1 MFFALIVLFALLGVF
16 ENPIAFGFVILSLC
30 IYLYYTKKF
39 VRHQWLLLIMMLIL
53 AIGVGALAKGT
64 QKTQLTGE
72 ETSLILSVRDHV
84 KINGNRLSAI
94 TEISRNGERVVLNY
108 RIRSPEEKDQLR
120 NAIYPGIVCKVS
132 GELLEPT
139 QSRNP
144 NAFDY
149 RAYLQRKDIFWNYE
163 ATRIDLDLCTEVK
176 GNLVSQLKRV
186 RQMEINKL
194 EDKLNEGTAA
204 ISAALL
210 FGDRNLMA
218 PEILN
223 AYEKTGTVHLLAI
236 SGLHVALLAGMCYSL
251 LLRIGLTREKVDL
264 ILIISLPLYAVLTG
278 LTPSVNRAVSMLM
291 FFIIARKLRL
301 KVSPLDVF
309 SLAFLFLVLTSPFI
323 IYEPGFQLSFCVS
336 LALIL
341 SASGIIG
348 RYDSYLSKL
357 AVVSMIAQLASVPV
371 ILSFFYEISLI
382 SVMANLLFVPLFSL
396 VILPIV
402 LISYLTSIFF
412 PPSSELFLPLVE
424 FFVTF
429 ANQMSAALA
438 GLPISSVIIGKP
450 GISLVLFQLVFLLVT
465 FVIWEKSGKVDRPS
479 RVPLFCL
486 LPMIPILFQLVL
498 PYLSPVGKV
507 VFIDVGQG
515 DSIFIQLPFNRANYL
530 IDTGGTIAFPKEEWE
545 ERRDKFEVG
554 EDILLPYLKSEGVRK
569 IDKLVLTHGDMDH
582 IGGAS
587 SLLSG
592 VKVKEILLPVAKD
605 RSDLE
610 RNIIK
615 KAQSK
620 QIKIIEVG
628 AGSGWK
634 EGDNVF
640 HVISPFEK
648 LDDKNEGS
656 IVLWARFGGKTWL
669 FTGDIGESSEEE
681 LVKRFPEM
689 QADVLKVGHHGSK
702 TSSSEIF
709 LESISI
715 DTAVISAGVKNRYGH
730 PHQEVLDRLKNH
742 QVNLYRTDQQGA
754 IIYIFTAESG
764 TFSSWIP

>member
-1 MFFALIVLFALLGVF
+1 MYFALIVVLTLLGVF
-16 ENPIAFGFVILSLC
+16 ENPIIFSFVILSLC

-39 VRHQWLLLIMMLIL
+39 VLHQWLLLLMMLIV
-53 AIGVGALAKGT
+53 AIGVGVLAYGT
-64 QKTQLTGE
+64 QKTQLTGD
-72 ETSLILSVRDHV
+72 ETSLILSLKDHV
-84 KINGNRLSAI
+84 KIDGNRLTAI
-94 TEISRNGERVVLNY
+94 AEVSRNGERIVLNY
-108 RIRSPEEKDQLR
+108 RIRSPEEKNQLR
-120 NAIYPGIVCKVS
+120 NAMYPGKVCKVS
-132 GELLEPT
+132 GELLQPT

-149 RAYLQRKDIFWNYE
+149 QAYLQRRNIFWNYE
-163 ATRIDLDLCTEVK
+163 ANGLDLDLCMEVK
-176 GNLVSQLKRV
+176 GNLILQLKRV

-210 FGDRNLMA
+210 FGDRNLMQ
-218 PEILN
+218 PEIIT

-251 LLRIGLTREKVDL
+251 LLRIGITREKVDL

-278 LTPSVNRAVSMLM
+278 LTPSVNRAVSMLL
-291 FFIIARKLRL
+291 FFIMARKFRL

-309 SLAFLFLVLTSPFI
+309 SLTFLLLVLTSPFI
-323 IYEPGFQLSFCVS
+323 IYEPGFQLTFSVS

-341 SASGIIG
+341 SANGIIG
-348 RYDSYLSKL
+348 RYNSYLVKL
-357 AVVSMIAQLASVPV
+357 TVVSMIAQLASVPI
-371 ILSFFYEISLI
+371 ILTFFYEISLI

-396 VILPIV
+396 VILPLV
-402 LISYLTSIFF
+402 LVYYLSSVFF
-412 PPSSELFLPLVE
+412 PPLSELFLPPIE

-438 GLPISSVIIGKP
+438 GLPNSSVIIGKP
-450 GISLVLFQLVFLLVT
+450 GITLVLLQLVFLMVT
-465 FVIWEKSGKVDRPS
+465 FVFWEKSGKVDMPN
-479 RVPLFCL
+479 RVPLFWL
-486 LPMIPILFQLVL
+486 LPMIPILLQLVL

-515 DSIFIQLPFNRANYL
+515 DSVFVQLPFNRANYL
-530 IDTGGTIAFPKEEWE
+530 IDTGGTIVFPKEEWE
-545 ERRDKFEVG
+545 ERKDPFEVG

-592 VKVKEILLPVAKD
+592 LKVKEIHLPIAKD

-610 RNIIK
+610 RNMIK

-620 QIKIIEVG
+620 QTKIIEVG

-640 HVISPFEK
+640 QVVSPFAK

-681 LVKRFPEM
+681 LVKRFPDM
-689 QADVLKVGHHGSK
+689 KADVLKVGHHGSK

-709 LESISI
+709 LESISTY
-715 DTAVISAGVKNRYGH
+715 TAVISAGVKNRYGH
-730 PHQEVLDRLKNH
+730 PHQEVLDRMKNH
-742 QVNLYRTDQQGA
+742 RVKVYRTDQQGA
-754 IIYIFTAESG
+754 VIYIFTAKSG
-764 TFSSWIP
+764 TFSTWIP